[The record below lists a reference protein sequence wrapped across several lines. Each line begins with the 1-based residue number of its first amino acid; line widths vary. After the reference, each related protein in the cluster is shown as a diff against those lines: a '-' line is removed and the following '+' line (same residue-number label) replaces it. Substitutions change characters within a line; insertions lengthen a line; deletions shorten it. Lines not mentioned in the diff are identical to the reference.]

1 MYFGMLYILFL
12 MGIVIASFCGL
23 MPIDVQFMI
32 PYYFRFLAFMI
43 GSMLGFIG
51 IVILWI
57 RTKKTGACHLITPGR
72 PGLIN
77 WIYIYKDDEVRIT
90 PGMRAGEGQLYNP
103 ELDAQIPDIKTYSLC
118 DHRIRFVP
126 EVVGHAVD
134 LDYVL
139 YANILDSVYG
149 FENLR
154 EARNAP
160 FDKLLEKTKI
170 FKGLKRSQEKHAQEH
185 IKFIRGK
192 NNGSIKKKSGEI
204 SDTIS
209 NSVQSTSA

>member
-1 MYFGMLYILFL
+1 MYFGLLYILFL
-12 MGIVIASFCGL
+12 VGIIIASFCGL
-23 MPIDVQFMI
+23 MPADVQYMI
-32 PYYFRFLAFMI
+32 PYYFRFLAFII
-43 GSMLGFIG
+43 GAMLGFIG
-51 IVILWI
+51 IVMLWI
-57 RTKKTGACHLITPGR
+57 RARKTGAAHLINPGR

-103 ELDAQIPDIKTYSLC
+103 ELDAQIPDVKTYSLC

-139 YANILDSVYG
+139 YANLLDSSYG

-154 EARNAP
+154 EARDGP
-160 FDKLLEKTKI
+160 FDKLLKRTREIYPQEQIKI
-170 FKGLKRSQEKHAQEH
+170 IGD
-185 IKFIRGK
+185 K
-192 NNGSIKKKSGEI
+192 NGTAKKKIGAEYN
-204 SDTIS
+204 T
-209 NSVQSTSA
+209 TA